1 MTGPTYTART
11 RPQTQQTLTTLLP
24 LLDAHKLGSDD
35 WTNLE
40 RLAYAAL
47 DMGRV
52 DVADKCLTRLLAGFP
67 SSPRVAALRGAIL
80 EASAPDAALKFYA
93 DVLELDSGDATIW
106 KRQIGLLRRLG
117 RVERAVTELCTYL
130 DTFYSDAEAWLELA
144 DLYASCGHRYTQS
157 LHALSHAQLLA
168 PQNPFFT
175 LQSAET
181 AYTAGDLPLAL
192 RLFLAVVDM
201 SDGDDADRE
210 RDAPPMGVTVRAWFG
225 VKLCARRLKVEV
237 DVGKGRGR
245 ESASGTESPKHA
257 AVLEELAGER
267 LRVAYSSA
275 GRAGEIAQGRGEVFA
290 WVAASD

>member
-1 MTGPTYTART
+1 M
-11 RPQTQQTLTTLLP
+11 
-24 LLDAHKLGSDD
+24 
-35 WTNLE
+35 
-40 RLAYAAL
+40 
-47 DMGRV
+47 
-52 DVADKCLTRLLAGFP
+52 
-67 SSPRVAALRGAIL
+67 
-80 EASAPDAALKFYA
+80 
-93 DVLELDSGDATIW
+93 
-106 KRQIGLLRRLG
+106 RRLG

-144 DLYASCGHRYTQS
+144 DLYASCGQYVYPLALRLSNHSPLTLASRYTQS